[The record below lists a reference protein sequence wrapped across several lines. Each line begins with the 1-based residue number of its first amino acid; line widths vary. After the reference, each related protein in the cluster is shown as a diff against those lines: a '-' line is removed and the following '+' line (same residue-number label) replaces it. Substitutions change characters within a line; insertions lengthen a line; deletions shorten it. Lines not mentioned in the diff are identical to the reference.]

1 MLSLLAGTRHFSWL
15 SSFFLWYTGSVPGF
29 QFFDVMGF
37 VTVEVNDFN
46 NSLLRLF
53 KWVHTGYSV
62 ASLYRSSPFAASL
75 VGFFCEL

>member
-1 MLSLLAGTRHFSWL
+1 MVKLI
-15 SSFFLWYTGSVPGF
+15 FLMVYWEWARFPI
-29 QFFDVMGF
+29 FDVMGF

-62 ASLYRSSPFAASL
+62 PSLYRSSPFVASL